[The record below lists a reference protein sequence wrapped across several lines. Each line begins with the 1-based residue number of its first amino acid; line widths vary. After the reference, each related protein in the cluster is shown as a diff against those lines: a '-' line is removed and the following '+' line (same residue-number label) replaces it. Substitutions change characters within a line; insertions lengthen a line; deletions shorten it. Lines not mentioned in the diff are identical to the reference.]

1 MKYSLARCMLFV
13 AFLVLLLAMT
23 ISVSAQVQPDS
34 VQANSV
40 EWLTYVDPRF
50 DFSIKYPSN
59 WQVIP
64 RDDSDPNALSG
75 LLVFAPVAVSDSVG
89 SDNGDPHQLGPHII
103 VGHYLAELEDG
114 QSLSAWTTLYESLG
128 HESDRAG
135 MERQPRKSFRVHG
148 ARAVYEQGVSPL
160 TTYQFTNL
168 ARENVVWFVWT
179 NIPSIDSYATVYKR
193 MVRSFRL
200 SQNTPANL
208 REVYGSDFTPM
219 DMEQA
224 LRLSSDNGV
233 TVLSGLIDDEEQ
245 AGLIP
250 QVTGLTSTWKSP
262 VINASYGARTVRCGS
277 EAHNDNSG
285 GTYSKYAADISAG
298 DLTNVYASKAG
309 TVTFAGFKTNGYG
322 NLVTIKASGGKEA
335 YYAHLHFIFTQT
347 GYSVPTYSFIAQSG
361 NSTYPSNPSFP
372 YHLHFH
378 VRLDNS
384 SVDLVGMDGFTAYAG
399 KWPGTPGRYEDC
411 GTMGRPN

>member
-1 MKYSLARCMLFV
+1 MRSTLVRCTVLV
-13 AFLVLLLAMT
+13 ALLLLVLVAT
-23 ISVSAQVQPDS
+23 ASALPQIQSDHA
-34 VQANSV
+34 QANSV
-40 EWLTYVDPRF
+40 RWLTYVDPRF
-50 DFSIKYPSN
+50 DFSIRYPSD

-75 LLVFAPVAVSDSVG
+75 LLVLVPKATPNSIA
-89 SDNGDPHQLGPHII
+89 NNDPHELGPHII
-103 VGHYLAELEDG
+103 VGHYLAELEDD
-114 QSLSAWTTLYESLG
+114 QTLSEWTELYESLG
-128 HESDRAG
+128 HESDRVDIQ
-135 MERQPRKSFRVHG
+135 RQPRRVFRVHG
-148 ARAVYEQGVSPL
+148 AKAVHEEGISPL

-168 ARENVVWFVWT
+168 ARENIVWFVWT
-179 NIPSIDSYATVYKR
+179 NIPSADSYAAVYER
-193 MVRSFRL
+193 MVQSFRL
-200 SQNTPANL
+200 SKNTPANL
-208 REVYGSDFTPM
+208 REVYGNGFTPM
-219 DMEQA
+219 DIEQA
-224 LRLSSDNGV
+224 LRLSSDNRV
-233 TVLSGLIDDEEQ
+233 PVLPGLIDVQEQ
-245 AGLIP
+245 ASLVP

-285 GTYSKYAADISAG
+285 GTYSKYAADINAG
-298 DLTNVYASKAG
+298 DLTSVYASKAG

-411 GTMGRPN
+411 GTMGRAN